1 MSFKNDHSQFLFQ
14 PWKGQQYKLALC
26 ALLIERIV
34 WYATRFLLF
43 DHSLKSNEPGKAAL
57 ESALW
62 FSDKAH
68 GGSEARGLHL
78 LSVCPWTNL

>member
-1 MSFKNDHSQFLFQ
+1 M
-14 PWKGQQYKLALC
+14 
-26 ALLIERIV
+26 
-34 WYATRFLLF
+34 F

-78 LSVCPWTNL
+78 LSVCPWTNLWTFLYLGFNHMWERGVRGALTLS

>member
-1 MSFKNDHSQFLFQ
+1 MTLVWGNTHDHF
-14 PWKGQQYKLALC
+14 
-26 ALLIERIV
+26 
-34 WYATRFLLF
+34 
-43 DHSLKSNEPGKAAL
+43 LKSDEPGKAAL

-68 GGSEARGLHL
+68 GGSEAQGLHL